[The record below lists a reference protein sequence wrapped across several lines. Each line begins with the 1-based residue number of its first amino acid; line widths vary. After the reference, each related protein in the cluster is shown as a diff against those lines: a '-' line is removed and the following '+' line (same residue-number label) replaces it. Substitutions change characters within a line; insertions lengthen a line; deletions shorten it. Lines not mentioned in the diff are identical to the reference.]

1 MKRKSFSVNVGMKAT
16 KIGIHSVDIN
26 KPSTS
31 EKIFDTTIQTPH
43 LKKKISNQALEKNLQ
58 SSVCTFYA
66 ENSSFSD
73 QAVQCEMNSD
83 SNFQNSSTMSVAPM
97 IQEEIAIDTEPSVA
111 SGAMGF
117 VNSDNQ
123 FIHLFESGTPEL
135 IVDTTDSDSD
145 IDIVSLR
152 TNGQPP
158 ENVTALVPNHDHTYI
173 DIWNSNNNV
182 EMVTDVSNDDDD
194 DSSVEVVGVEP
205 PRLLGGSTPCTLTP
219 TNSRPVSKAVRG
231 RTNRNV
237 TQNNASGA
245 ARGTRNLGMKLE
257 RPIVV
262 DLTQSDDDTQP
273 TSVAVSRSSVPTI
286 NSAVSCNL
294 MTERNT
300 SPTPFWDTTY
310 QTSERH
316 PHVYPHIVQLSSCR
330 YHSANQPSIPFHE
343 TPDAGLRTLGS
354 APVPNPCLTFG
365 CLPRTRCLHPH
376 HNLYP
381 TASSPHFSYV
391 PNVHPAH
398 HPALNNP
405 PTFDQIYNS
414 VTVTTPSNHH
424 DPPTMHPHPPPNLV
438 RMNPTHSRIWQS
450 QQRIQEVNRRRFH
463 QHSVLMQMRVSSRM
477 QEQTMQLM
485 ESQAHPTPAQT
496 YYLCP
501 DTTQSINSAVA
512 TAAPAPVTTS
522 QPHLL
527 HTSLLVPPAT
537 PGNNPPGSSTAIL
550 PPPPTLPTSVPS
562 QPVPCAAEADA
573 IAMQAEALVTGTN
586 AEAGHIHHHHIHQ
599 HHYHHPP
606 PPRLH
611 HFSVPSVI
619 GLPTGMPMSI
629 RPPELFALP
638 QMTELP
644 PTPAMLTHYI
654 PVLPRLHA
662 RLEVRN
668 YSLDQD
674 YMRFVDQR
682 RMGINRGASQ
692 NTIERNTLPHKYKKI
707 MKCNENEDNLEKC
720 TICLCEFEDN
730 EDVRRLPCMHLFHI
744 ECVDQWLTTNKRCP
758 ICRVDI
764 EDHLK
769 DFGLTST
776 S

>member
-1 MKRKSFSVNVGMKAT
+1 MSRNPPRNVGMKAT

-73 QAVQCEMNSD
+73 QAVQCEMNSN

-205 PRLLGGSTPCTLTP
+205 PR
-219 TNSRPVSKAVRG
+219 PVSKAVRG
-231 RTNRNV
+231 RTNCNV

-245 ARGTRNLGMKLE
+245 ARSTRNLGMKLE

-273 TSVAVSRSSVPTI
+273 TSAAVSRSSVPTI
-286 NSAVSCNL
+286 NSAVSCNIL
-294 MTERNT
+294 TERNP
-300 SPTPFWDTTY
+300 SSWDTY
-310 QTSERH
+310 QTSDRH

-381 TASSPHFSYV
+381 TASSPHFGYV
-391 PNVHPAH
+391 PASVHPAH
-398 HPALNNP
+398 HPALNNQ

-463 QHSVLMQMRVSSRM
+463 QHSVLMQ
-477 QEQTMQLM
+477 
-485 ESQAHPTPAQT
+485 
-496 YYLCP
+496 
-501 DTTQSINSAVA
+501 I
-512 TAAPAPVTTS
+512 
-522 QPHLL
+522 
-527 HTSLLVPPAT
+527 
-537 PGNNPPGSSTAIL
+537 
-550 PPPPTLPTSVPS
+550 
-562 QPVPCAAEADA
+562 
-573 IAMQAEALVTGTN
+573 
-586 AEAGHIHHHHIHQ
+586 
-599 HHYHHPP
+599 
-606 PPRLH
+606 
-611 HFSVPSVI
+611 
-619 GLPTGMPMSI
+619 
-629 RPPELFALP
+629 
-638 QMTELP
+638 
-644 PTPAMLTHYI
+644 
-654 PVLPRLHA
+654 
-662 RLEVRN
+662 
-668 YSLDQD
+668 
-674 YMRFVDQR
+674 
-682 RMGINRGASQ
+682 
-692 NTIERNTLPHKYKKI
+692 YKKSHVYYI
-707 MKCNENEDNLEKC
+707 SQKLN
-720 TICLCEFEDN
+720 
-730 EDVRRLPCMHLFHI
+730 
-744 ECVDQWLTTNKRCP
+744 
-758 ICRVDI
+758 
-764 EDHLK
+764 
-769 DFGLTST
+769 
-776 S
+776 